1 MNDNPDGFVDYF
13 RKFDTSSAVFEFLAY
28 HEYGKDKWKGGY
40 QIENGFVS
48 NETIADFTKVF
59 EEYGLKTVST

>member
-1 MNDNPDGFVDYF
+1 MSPAAWIFSLFNTDN
-13 RKFDTSSAVFEFLAY
+13 AVFEFLAY

-48 NETIADFTKVF
+48 DDVIKQFTDEFKKH
-59 EEYGLKTVST
+59 GLKTVST